1 MNKENSKASS
11 NQFTAQV
18 PNTVTG
24 TVDAGLQT
32 LSATARVAYWSARH
46 RWIVVVLSVAT
57 FVLALFA
64 LVALGTEIRD
74 GGGVGESG
82 RASDLLDERFSVPAT
97 AETVVVPARTER
109 IIFSNPSLD
118 VDDPEFQATVD
129 ALTREI
135 QALPLVTSAVSYYD
149 THDPNMLADDR
160 QAVLAIVRTEDTSV
174 QNGGEVD
181 ILPILNA
188 VDSAASTATGFEI
201 EVFSIRLVEDQFEEI
216 IADDFKRILIV
227 SLIFGLGILLIAFR
241 AVVAATIPLVMAVGA
256 IFSAL
261 GIVAV
266 ISQSYAFAETYA
278 EVLLLMGLAVG
289 IDYSLFVMSR
299 FRNERSAGRP
309 KLEAIAVASNTTGR
323 AVFFAG
329 VTVMLSLTGLMLTRD
344 STFISFSLGAVIVVF
359 LAVIGSMTLLP
370 ALLSILGDNVNRL
383 GVPFLGGQN
392 RGTQIWGAIA
402 DRVLAKP
409 AVLATVTAASLVA
422 LAIPMFW
429 LNLGFNQGAD
439 ALPDALEG
447 KRAIQLLEQHFSSS
461 LIVPAKVVVD
471 SPNVES
477 PEIQSAV
484 DAFIGRVGRDDA
496 FLGIL

>member
-160 QAVLAIVRTEDTSV
+160 QAALAIVRTEDPSV
-174 QNGGEVD
+174 QNGGEVA

-201 EVFSIRLVEDQFEEI
+201 EVFSIRLVEDQFEE
-216 IADDFKRILIV
+216 
-227 SLIFGLGILLIAFR
+227 
-241 AVVAATIPLVMAVGA
+241 
-256 IFSAL
+256 
-261 GIVAV
+261 
-266 ISQSYAFAETYA
+266 
-278 EVLLLMGLAVG
+278 
-289 IDYSLFVMSR
+289 
-299 FRNERSAGRP
+299 
-309 KLEAIAVASNTTGR
+309 
-323 AVFFAG
+323 
-329 VTVMLSLTGLMLTRD
+329 
-344 STFISFSLGAVIVVF
+344 
-359 LAVIGSMTLLP
+359 
-370 ALLSILGDNVNRL
+370 
-383 GVPFLGGQN
+383 
-392 RGTQIWGAIA
+392 
-402 DRVLAKP
+402 
-409 AVLATVTAASLVA
+409 
-422 LAIPMFW
+422 
-429 LNLGFNQGAD
+429 
-439 ALPDALEG
+439 
-447 KRAIQLLEQHFSSS
+447 
-461 LIVPAKVVVD
+461 
-471 SPNVES
+471 
-477 PEIQSAV
+477 
-484 DAFIGRVGRDDA
+484 
-496 FLGIL
+496 

>member
-1 MNKENSKASS
+1 M
-11 NQFTAQV
+11 
-18 PNTVTG
+18 G
-24 TVDAGLQT
+24 T
-32 LSATARVAYWSARH
+32 
-46 RWIVVVLSVAT
+46 
-57 FVLALFA
+57 
-64 LVALGTEIRD
+64 
-74 GGGVGESG
+74 
-82 RASDLLDERFSVPAT
+82 
-97 AETVVVPARTER
+97 
-109 IIFSNPSLD
+109 
-118 VDDPEFQATVD
+118 
-129 ALTREI
+129 
-135 QALPLVTSAVSYYD
+135 TS
-149 THDPNMLADDR
+149 
-160 QAVLAIVRTEDTSV
+160 
-174 QNGGEVD
+174 
-181 ILPILNA
+181 
-188 VDSAASTATGFEI
+188 
-201 EVFSIRLVEDQFEEI
+201 EI

-359 LAVIGSMTLLP
+359 LAVIGSMTLLT